1 MKKIKLSTYFLLAL
15 FILCCEESTA
25 PDTTPPTVSISS
37 HSSGQSVGEI
47 VTIVVTTQDNDGIDR
62 VEYFINDSLEFTD
75 TESPFEYNWNTT
87 MVEDGDYLVKA
98 ISYDKSE
105 NSTES
110 QPIMLI
116 VNNSS
121 YLPSSVNVL
130 SVNYDL
136 EVMSV
141 IWEQSL
147 SEDFSNYILLYAD
160 SENGDKSELDIYTN
174 ITDTVHTLT
183 EFDPS
188 QENWFWIKVVDT
200 VGLFSIGYGMSNII
214 DSPPSIIEIYPITYT
229 DGSFNI
235 SWSNSPDIDFFSYEL
250 YESNNENMSNSSL
263 VFNSLE
269 RSDTST
275 VIGSI
280 SDNEIRYYQIIVI
293 DKWGLQTESNIREG
307 SSYTIFINIFGGND
321 FDNGNL
327 VKQTNDG
334 GYIIVGE
341 SRSTDFGETGVC
353 LLKID
358 SNGDEEWM
366 QIFGFEWSGNTNIG
380 VGHSVIQ
387 TDDGGF
393 IVTGA
398 TTTRYYNFNHDLLL
412 LKVTSDGSEEWR
424 TVIEPNDN
432 GSSSSRN
439 GVGYSIKQASSGG
452 YIISGSY
459 YHYNLG
465 DKAWLLKVDINGNVE
480 WENTFDVQGTDNR
493 ADNNILYDVINAN
506 GGGYIAVG
514 QIDRNNEQEKVW
526 LVKVDENGVEVWNK
540 DLEEYHNNAGYSL
553 SESTDG
559 GYVIGAVLGYQTGI
573 IKVDENGNEIYSSQF
588 NTGEQ
593 VEKVCSI
600 EETSDNGF
608 IIFSENTHQRQLN
621 LLKTN
626 TSGQMVWL
634 KQFGDDEVSTE
645 IGGGASQTTDGGF
658 IITGGTTRF
667 NNGDYDILTIKT
679 DPQGNTVPYGE

>member
-358 SNGDEEWM
+358 SNGAQEW
-366 QIFGFEWSGNTNIG
+366 IHTFGFELSGNTDIG
-380 VGHSVIQ
+380 VGHSIIQ
-387 TDDGGF
+387 TNDDGF
-393 IVTGA
+393 IITG
-398 TTTRYYNFNHDLLL
+398 TTNYDLLL
-412 LKVTSDGSEEWR
+412 LKVSFAGAEEWR
-424 TVIEPNDN
+424 SVIEPNDN

-480 WENTFDVQGTDNR
+480 WENTFDVQGTDNWSVK
-493 ADNNILYDVINAN
+493 NILYDVVNSQD
-506 GGGYIAVG
+506 GGYVAIG
-514 QIDRNNEQEKVW
+514 QIDRDNEQEKVW
-526 LVKVDENGVEVWNK
+526 IVKLDENGAVLWNK
-540 DLEEYHNNAGYSL
+540 DLNEYHNNSGYSL
-553 SESTDG
+553 VATNDG
-559 GYVIGAVLGYQTGI
+559 GYVVGAVLGYQTGI
-573 IKVDENGNEIYSSQF
+573 IKVDGNGDEIYSYQF

>member
-358 SNGDEEWM
+358 SNGAQEW
-366 QIFGFEWSGNTNIG
+366 IHTFGFELSGNTDIG
-380 VGHSVIQ
+380 VGHSIIQ
-387 TDDGGF
+387 TNDDGF
-393 IVTGA
+393 IITG
-398 TTTRYYNFNHDLLL
+398 TTNYDLLL
-412 LKVTSDGSEEWR
+412 LKVSFAGAEEWR
-424 TVIEPNDN
+424 FVIEPNDN

>member
-130 SVNYDL
+130 SVNYNL

-214 DSPPSIIEIYPITYT
+214 DSPPSIIEINPITYT

-358 SNGDEEWM
+358 SNGAQEW
-366 QIFGFEWSGNTNIG
+366 IHTFGFELSGNTDIG
-380 VGHSVIQ
+380 VGHSIIQ
-387 TDDGGF
+387 TNDDGF
-393 IVTGA
+393 IITG
-398 TTTRYYNFNHDLLL
+398 TTNYDLLL
-412 LKVTSDGSEEWR
+412 LKVSFAGAEEWR
-424 TVIEPNDN
+424 FVIEPNDN

>member
-280 SDNEIRYYQIIVI
+280 SDNEIRYYQIIVL

>member
-214 DSPPSIIEIYPITYT
+214 DSPPSIIEINPITYT

-459 YHYNLG
+459 YHYNWG

-480 WENTFDVQGTDNR
+480 WENTFDVQGTDNWSVK
-493 ADNNILYDVINAN
+493 NILYDVVNSQD
-506 GGGYIAVG
+506 GGYVAIG
-514 QIDRNNEQEKVW
+514 QIDRDNEQEKVW
-526 LVKVDENGVEVWNK
+526 IVKLDENGAVLWNK
-540 DLEEYHNNAGYSL
+540 DLNEYHNNSGYSL
-553 SESTDG
+553 VATNDG
-559 GYVIGAVLGYQTGI
+559 GYVVGAVLGYQTGI
-573 IKVDENGNEIYSSQF
+573 IKVDGNGDEIYSYQF

-634 KQFGDDEVSTE
+634 KQFGDDEASTE

>member
-358 SNGDEEWM
+358 SNGAQEW
-366 QIFGFEWSGNTNIG
+366 IHTFGFELSGNTDIG
-380 VGHSVIQ
+380 VGHSIIQ
-387 TDDGGF
+387 TNDDGF
-393 IVTGA
+393 IITG
-398 TTTRYYNFNHDLLL
+398 TTNYDLLL
-412 LKVTSDGSEEWR
+412 LKVSFAGAEEWR
-424 TVIEPNDN
+424 FVIEPNDN

-480 WENTFDVQGTDNR
+480 WENTFDVQGTDNWSVK
-493 ADNNILYDVINAN
+493 NILYDVVNSQD
-506 GGGYIAVG
+506 GGYVAIG
-514 QIDRNNEQEKVW
+514 QIDRDNEQEKVW
-526 LVKVDENGVEVWNK
+526 IVKLDENGAVLWNK
-540 DLEEYHNNAGYSL
+540 DLNEYHNNSGYSL
-553 SESTDG
+553 VATNDG
-559 GYVIGAVLGYQTGI
+559 GYVVGAVLGYQTGI
-573 IKVDENGNEIYSSQF
+573 IKVDGNGDEIYSYQF

>member
-1 MKKIKLSTYFLLAL
+1 MKKIKLSSYFLLAL

-75 TESPFEYNWNTT
+75 TESPFEYRWNTT

-105 NSTES
+105 NSTET

-214 DSPPSIIEIYPITYT
+214 DSPPSIIEINPITYT
-229 DGSFNI
+229 GGSFNI

-341 SRSTDFGETGVC
+341 ARSTDFGETGVC

-398 TTTRYYNFNHDLLL
+398 TTTRDYNFDHDLLL

-439 GVGYSIKQASSGG
+439 GVGHSIRQALDGG

-459 YHYNLG
+459 YHYNWG
-465 DKAWLLKVDINGNVE
+465 DKAWLLKVDLNGNVE
-480 WENTFDVQGTDNR
+480 WENTFDVQETDNW

-540 DLEEYHNNAGYSL
+540 DLDEYHNNAGYSL

-600 EETSDNGF
+600 EGTSDNGF

-621 LLKTN
+621 LIKTN

-634 KQFGDDEVSTE
+634 KQFGDDDVSTE
-645 IGGGASQTTDGGF
+645 IGGSASQTTDGGF